1 MSLLEENL
9 DEIIRLKNKYLL
21 PQNIKDGVEILGV
34 IGTLQ
39 SSMTQE
45 DLDEAEIIASR
56 ILGEA

>member
-21 PQNIKDGVEILGV
+21 PQNIKNGVEILGV
-34 IGTLQ
+34 MGTLQ